1 MRTPSSSEN
10 TPMTRCTTSSRT
22 CRHCADALRLASA
35 VMMTVIVCGAQ
46 GLEDVVH
53 LVIGVFSE
61 LLGVR
66 IERIVD
72 GEFHPVRGPRPVPA
86 RRIGQRDREL
96 VAIGELSG
104 DGLT

>member
-10 TPMTRCTTSSRT
+10 TPMTRCTTSSSP
-22 CRHCADALRLASA
+22 CAPQT
-35 VMMTVIVCGAQ
+35 MTVIMTADARRSASAQ
-46 GLEDVVH
+46 CLQVREDVVH

-86 RRIGQRDREL
+86 RRIGRRDREL
-96 VAIGELSG
+96 VAISELSG